1 MAKTICPLYIYTL
14 SCTRSFNNNNNNYN
28 NNNNNHNKNN
38 YNSNMQ
44 HATAAAITIFNVKC
58 TLL

>member
-14 SCTRSFNNNNNNYN
+14 SCTRSFNNNNNY